1 MGSATRACGETTG
14 DTEVEK
20 ADLVDRDARK
30 WYFFSN
36 IWLKMGRRK
45 QIVPKKSDNLEDQD
59 PSKVTKNDEEAGT
72 VESDAGSESN
82 DEQEVTMPMLESLE
96 PHRPSSN
103 SPPAVTPTPKSPS
116 ADKMQGTPS
125 PMDLMKNPFLLPA
138 HLLALNPNLYA
149 AQLAQL
155 QAAQLLL
162 SKQQNEGDRNGQS
175 LADRKRSIEED
186 SPLDLGSKAKYPRS
200 SSPIDGRTEP
210 TSESPLDLSG
220 NKSPEVKRELNS
232 FNPLLPPNILSF
244 FNQMKHGGQN
254 HDFPGLMGFHGQKH
268 SPPSPPSRN
277 NPWQSQ
283 WISKNSEG
291 TRIED
296 VFKCV
301 WCKESYQTLEA
312 LTTHMK
318 EAKHHSMPY
327 PLPSSVSHRPG
338 PPSVSS
344 PLRTSVSMSSPVS
357 SLSSSP
363 KPNPPRD
370 ILKEQLPLPRK
381 LVRGQDVWIGR
392 ADQQT
397 RDILKCMGCGSSF
410 RSLDLLTKHM
420 QETQHYKKVISHD
433 QISAWKYPESQQTA
447 KNHVNSVLTCKV
459 CDKGFGSLKELSDH
473 MVKAN
478 HYTPDSKVTRNPQTP
493 PSSAAKDRKKALP
506 VKKLL
511 ELERARHEV
520 MGGATGS
527 KSANSARD
535 IMESG
540 KLLCERCEDKIPLDF
555 FIAHIQQCV
564 GKPRFIPSPLIKVEG
579 DSSKESSDKSS
590 ENDKKTD
597 GHASIL
603 GSLEQL
609 VKGNFQNSASKRQ
622 QMSSPPTSIL
632 NPAPSVGKFS
642 IQSMFPKDSPVSPSS
657 SNSVSSKP
665 ASPTSSRPS
674 SAGHTSLEKM
684 LDSPIEQTNGKIKEE
699 NDYSNQ
705 RDATPSPSN
714 SSHYGSGSPKANDS
728 SKDNID
734 SHHDESLEGKHN
746 DKNDTS
752 PPAKLSPG
760 DKEKKSENPL
770 AALQMLCDTQK
781 KTPKTPKI
789 TENSMSDPGAMLA
802 FSWACNQ
809 AVSNDSVIKCPFCD
823 TPFISKGA
831 YRHHL
836 SKMHFTKESTA
847 TGPSHTGL
855 PANVRTP
862 SPEAKED
869 ETLQSKYHK
878 YAQLAKQ
885 LSCNHK

>member
-1 MGSATRACGETTG
+1 MRETCLIK
-14 DTEVEK
+14 VS
-20 ADLVDRDARK
+20 
-30 WYFFSN
+30 YFA
-36 IWLKMGRRK
+36 
-45 QIVPKKSDNLEDQD
+45 
-59 PSKVTKNDEEAGT
+59 EAGT
-72 VESDAGSESN
+72 VESDADAGSESN

-103 SPPAVTPTPKSPS
+103 SSPAVTPTPKSPS
-116 ADKMQGTPS
+116 AEAVDIKMQGTPAPT
-125 PMDLMKNPFLLPA
+125 PMDLLKNPFLLPA

-162 SKQQNEGDRNGQS
+162 SKQQTTTEGDRNGQS
-175 LADRKRSIEED
+175 LVDRKRSIEED

-244 FNQMKHGGQN
+244 SNQMKHGGAGQN
-254 HDFPGLMGFHGQKH
+254 PDFPGLMGFPGPKL
-268 SPPSPPSRN
+268 SPPSPPSRS

-283 WISKNSEG
+283 WISKNSDG

-327 PLPSSVSHRPG
+327 PLPSSVPLRPG

-344 PLRTSVSMSSPVS
+344 PLRTSSVSMSSPVS
-357 SLSSSP
+357 SLSTSP

-397 RDILKCMGCGSSF
+397 KDILKCMGCGASF

-459 CDKGFGSLKELSDH
+459 CDKGFSSLKELSDH

-478 HYTPDSKVTRNPQTP
+478 HYTADSKVTRTPQTP
-493 PSSAAKDRKKALP
+493 PTSAAKDRKKALP

-540 KLLCERCEDKIPLDF
+540 KLFCERCEEKIPLL
-555 FIAHIQQCV
+555 Q
-564 GKPRFIPSPLIKVEG
+564 
-579 DSSKESSDKSS
+579 
-590 ENDKKTD
+590 
-597 GHASIL
+597 
-603 GSLEQL
+603 
-609 VKGNFQNSASKRQ
+609 
-622 QMSSPPTSIL
+622 
-632 NPAPSVGKFS
+632 
-642 IQSMFPKDSPVSPSS
+642 KD
-657 SNSVSSKP
+657 
-665 ASPTSSRPS
+665 R
-674 SAGHTSLEKM
+674 
-684 LDSPIEQTNGKIKEE
+684 
-699 NDYSNQ
+699 
-705 RDATPSPSN
+705 N
-714 SSHYGSGSPKANDS
+714 SSYSIVGTDVRVLG
-728 SKDNID
+728 
-734 SHHDESLEGKHN
+734 L
-746 DKNDTS
+746 
-752 PPAKLSPG
+752 
-760 DKEKKSENPL
+760 L
-770 AALQMLCDTQK
+770 ARQ
-781 KTPKTPKI
+781 
-789 TENSMSDPGAMLA
+789 
-802 FSWACNQ
+802 
-809 AVSNDSVIKCPFCD
+809 
-823 TPFISKGA
+823 
-831 YRHHL
+831 
-836 SKMHFTKESTA
+836 
-847 TGPSHTGL
+847 
-855 PANVRTP
+855 
-862 SPEAKED
+862 
-869 ETLQSKYHK
+869 
-878 YAQLAKQ
+878 
-885 LSCNHK
+885 

>member
-1 MGSATRACGETTG
+1 
-14 DTEVEK
+14 
-20 ADLVDRDARK
+20 
-30 WYFFSN
+30 
-36 IWLKMGRRK
+36 MGRRK
-45 QIVPKKSDNLEDQD
+45 QIVPKKSDGEKSQSELENN
-59 PSKVTKNDEEAGT
+59 KNDEEATGP
-72 VESDAGSESN
+72 ESDGASESN
-82 DEQEVTMPMLESLE
+82 DESEVTMPMLESLE
-96 PHRPSSN
+96 PQKTHKSSAEEKKPIHKE
-103 SPPAVTPTPKSPS
+103 SSGLSTIQEA
-116 ADKMQGTPS
+116 PS
-125 PMDLMKNPFLLPA
+125 PMDLLKNPFLLPA
-138 HLLALNPNLYA
+138 PLLALNPNLYA

-162 SKQQNEGDRNGQS
+162 AKQQDNETKNGDSEQNGS
-175 LADRKRSIEED
+175 YRKRSIEGN
-186 SPLDLGSKAKYPRS
+186 SPLDLGSKSKYPRS
-200 SSPIDGRTEP
+200 TSPIDGHKEP

-232 FNPLLPPNILSF
+232 FNPLLQPNLLSF
-244 FNQMKHGGQN
+244 FNQFKPQGVS
-254 HDFPGLMGFHGQKH
+254 HDFHSLMGFPPTARTN
-268 SPPSPPSRN
+268 PPSPPNRTS
-277 NPWQSQ
+277 PWQSQ
-283 WISKNSEG
+283 WLNKNSEG
-291 TRIED
+291 SSIGD

-312 LTTHMK
+312 LTVHMK

-327 PLPSSVSHRPG
+327 PLHSSSPIRPG
-338 PPSVSS
+338 HPPVTS
-344 PLRTSVSMSSPVS
+344 PIKTSVSIPSLQSSVT
-357 SLSSSP
+357 SLSTSP
-363 KPNPPRD
+363 KPSPSGVRD

-397 RDILKCMGCGSSF
+397 RDILKCMGCGASF

-420 QETQHYKKVISHD
+420 QETQHYKKVISQD
-433 QISAWKYPESQQTA
+433 QISAWKYPETQQTA

-459 CDKGFGSLKELSDH
+459 CDKGFSTLKELSDH

-478 HYTPDSKVTRNPQTP
+478 HYSGESKQQSVKNTPVTP
-493 PSSAAKDRKKALP
+493 PSSAKDNRKKALP

-520 MGGATGS
+520 MGATGS
-527 KSANSARD
+527 KAANNARD

-540 KLLCERCEDKIPLDF
+540 KLFCERCEDRIPLDL
-555 FIAHIQQCV
+555 FIGHIQQCV
-564 GKPRFIPSPLIKVEG
+564 GKPRFISPPIIKVEA
-579 DSSKESSDKSS
+579 DSSKEFPDKSS

-597 GHASIL
+597 GNSSIL

-609 VKGNFQNSASKRQ
+609 VKGNFQNSTARRQ
-622 QMSSPPTSIL
+622 QLSSPPASIL
-632 NPAPSVGKFS
+632 NPVTSIGKFS
-642 IQSMFPKDSPVSPSS
+642 IHNMFPKESPVSPSS
-657 SNSVSSKP
+657 SATASSKP
-665 ASPTSSRPS
+665 CSPTSSRPG
-674 SAGHTSLEKM
+674 SAGHPSLEKM
-684 LDSPIEQTNGKIKEE
+684 LDSPIEYTNGRIKEEIKEE
-699 NDYSNQ
+699 NENSNPG
-705 RDATPSPSN
+705 DATPSPSPIN
-714 SSHYGSGSPKANDS
+714 LHNGSPKVNDS
-728 SKDNID
+728 SKDSID
-734 SHHDESLEGKHN
+734 LHHEESQEKKDN
-746 DKNDTS
+746 DRPDTRS
-752 PPAKLSPG
+752 PPAKLHPS

-836 SKMHFTKESTA
+836 SKMHFTKEGVAMSADNSTPQAA
-847 TGPSHTGL
+847 TIPVSTPLH
-855 PANVRTP
+855 PNVRTP

-869 ETLQSKYHK
+869 ESLQSKYHK

-885 LSCNHK
+885 LSCHQK